1 METVKLSAKG
11 QIVIP
16 KQIRE
21 SMHWQAGTTFNVVV
35 TGSSLML
42 MPVPLFEPTTHEQ
55 AAGCLHRVGRT
66 KLDESETDAT
76 IRRMAKERDE
86 ATRTKSAA

>member
-21 SMHWQAGTTFNVVV
+21 SMHWQAGATFNVVV
-35 TGSSLML
+35 TGSGLML

-55 AAGCLHRVGRT
+55 AAGCLHRASRT
-66 KLDESETDAT
+66 KLDESDTDAV
-76 IRRMAKERDE
+76 IRRMAKERDD
-86 ATRTKSAA
+86 ATKTTAAA